1 MQTMGLEELVR
12 MKMSRGSMKD
22 TVDIAAIESVYA
34 IGTAEHARS
43 VVQGPCW

>member
-22 TVDIAAIESVYA
+22 TADISAIHTRYVPSCP
-34 IGTAEHARS
+34 
-43 VVQGPCW
+43 PCSF